1 MDKVK
6 IKIKN
11 KYFLLKYNVEKQKIK
26 KLAESNTIRELKEKI
41 IGKTINKDNEILLI
55 KLSKE
60 KNYSFAL
67 AEAKATKSNSGSN
80 LFKVGGPI
88 KITFKVYE
96 IWSKDDESDT
106 GGIQL
111 KPKYEKL
118 RNKKGEL
125 DSDKR
130 NGQFLYITLDYYKK
144 NGPLNNTSDL
154 ELVGLLAIQYKLE
167 KRPLAPKLIDQI
179 YNLKIK

>member
-41 IGKTINKDNEILLI
+41 IGKSINKDNEILLI

-60 KNYSFAL
+60 KNYSQPQGS
-67 AEAKATKSNSGSN
+67 KSNSGSK
-80 LFKVGGPI
+80 LFKIGGPI

-96 IWSKDDESDT
+96 LSKSDNSDDT
-106 GGIQL
+106 IQL

-118 RNKKGEL
+118 TNKKGEL

-130 NGQFLYITLDYYKK
+130 NGQFLYITLDYYNK
-144 NGPLNNTSDL
+144 NGPLTKTSDL
-154 ELVGLLAIQYKLE
+154 ESIGLLAIQYKLE

-179 YNLKIK
+179 YNLK